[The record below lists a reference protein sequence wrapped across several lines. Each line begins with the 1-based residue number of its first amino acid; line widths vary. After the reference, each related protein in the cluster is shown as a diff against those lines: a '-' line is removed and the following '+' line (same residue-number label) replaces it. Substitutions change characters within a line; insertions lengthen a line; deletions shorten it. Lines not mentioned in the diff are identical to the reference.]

1 MRSKIIKKYW
11 KTYYFVKINVFE
23 HDEVSRDDLGR
34 SWAKMRPT
42 WAPEGPQDGAQKGA
56 KTEQKKRRKSEEK
69 RVRARGSK
77 KMGRKRPWF
86 LQGRQWREGEI
97 QGLHRRPT

>member
-1 MRSKIIKKYW
+1 MKID
-11 KTYYFVKINVFE
+11 VFE

-42 WAPEGPQDGAQKGA
+42 WAPKGPQDGAQKGA

-69 RVRARGSK
+69 KAR
-77 KMGRKRPWF
+77 
-86 LQGRQWREGEI
+86 
-97 QGLHRRPT
+97 